1 MQTATILLALAGH
14 VGNTIEK
21 YEITPS
27 EVMVLRGIHGEGA
40 VTEIHLN
47 EDEIERSDR
56 AERVRLLERY
66 AKMQN
71 VNGQMVDTS
80 PVSTLFPGA
89 AARMFRTFDELDL
102 PDSFYKS
109 APVRAAPAK
118 RRRAKAAVKEDEDGI
133 GEMDDAPAAKKPAGR
148 ARRTSALD

>member
-21 YEITPS
+21 YEVTPS

-40 VTEIHLN
+40 VTEIHPN
-47 EDEIERSDR
+47 EEEANRSDR
-56 AERVRLLERY
+56 AERARLLERY
-66 AKMQN
+66 AKWQN

-80 PVSTLFPGA
+80 PVSSLFPGA
-89 AARMFRTFDELDL
+89 AARMFATFDELDL
-102 PDSFYKS
+102 PDSFFKS

-118 RRRAKAAVKEDEDGI
+118 AKPV
-133 GEMDDAPAAKKPAGR
+133 AKSRKG
-148 ARRTSALD
+148 SALE